1 MNYVQTIQDLQ
12 NKVQKNKEELIRLEE
27 KSKNLKEEKEKIVIK
42 LKEANVEE
50 SNLDKKIVT
59 LEEDLKSEITKI
71 EESLK

>member
-27 KSKNLKEEKEKIVIK
+27 KSKNLKEEKEKIITK
-42 LKEANVEE
+42 LKEANIEE

-59 LEEDLKSEITKI
+59 LEEDLKSEIVKI